1 MENVTSVIDLLLQS
15 NWTEL
20 WSQFRTESKTVIKSF
35 IRSVDW
41 SERWIHF
48 LFITF
53 IAWFG
58 MIVKYRDSVSFQ
70 FFAFI
75 LDSLIVF
82 GGRSLNSL
90 GKKYWTY
97 FSTKDYFDED
107 GMFYSFM
114 ISFPLLIITSIQIF
128 ILLMS
133 VVKTNIQIQKLK
145 ALDRKHKELENL
157 NKHIDKLEKETE
169 DGLS

>member
-1 MENVTSVIDLLLQS
+1 MEVSDLQRHEKQNVTSVIDLLLQS

-58 MIVKYRDSVSFQ
+58 MIVKYRYHWLLVCENIVTVSLFSFSRLYWILLQSLVVGVSIRLESAYFLSVSY
-70 FFAFI
+70 
-75 LDSLIVF
+75 LE
-82 GGRSLNSL
+82 
-90 GKKYWTY
+90 
-97 FSTKDYFDED
+97 STGHIFLQRTTLMK
-107 GMFYSFM
+107 MVCST
-114 ISFPLLIITSIQIF
+114 PL
-128 ILLMS
+128 
-133 VVKTNIQIQKLK
+133 
-145 ALDRKHKELENL
+145 
-157 NKHIDKLEKETE
+157 
-169 DGLS
+169 